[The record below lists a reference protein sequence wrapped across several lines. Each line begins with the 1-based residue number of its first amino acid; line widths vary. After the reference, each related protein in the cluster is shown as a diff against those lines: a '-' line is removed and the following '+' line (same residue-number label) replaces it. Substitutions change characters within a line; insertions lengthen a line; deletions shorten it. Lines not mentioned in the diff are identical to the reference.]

1 MCYLAIK
8 MKIQSDFIETCTL
21 TGCLKRAQESG
32 IEKVIRYVIKAVIV
46 KSAGFSVCLIL
57 TVFYCV

>member
-32 IEKVIRYVIKAVIV
+32 IVKMIRYVIKAVLV
-46 KSAGFSVCLIL
+46 KSAGL
-57 TVFYCV
+57 